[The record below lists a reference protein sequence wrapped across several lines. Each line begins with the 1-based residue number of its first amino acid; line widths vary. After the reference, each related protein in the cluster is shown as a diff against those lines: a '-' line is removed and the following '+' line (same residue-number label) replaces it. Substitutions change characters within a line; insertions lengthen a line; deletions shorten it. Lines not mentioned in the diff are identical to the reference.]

1 MEVSHVRRRLK
12 ATIDATRER
21 SAKRRDVNAAA
32 HRAYETFLSE
42 IAVPLARQLANA
54 LKVEGYAFTVS
65 TPGNGV
71 RLASE
76 RAREDFI
83 ELDLDTSGDRPEV
96 MARVS
101 RQRGSRTVDA
111 ELPVKRGALP
121 EQISEEDF
129 LDFLLSALQPW
140 LER

>member
-1 MEVSHVRRRLK
+1 MEVSQVRRQLK
-12 ATIDATRER
+12 ATIDASRER
-21 SAKRRDVNAAA
+21 SAKRRDLNAAA
-32 HRAYETFLSE
+32 HQAYETFLNE
-42 IAVPLARQLANA
+42 IAVPVARQLANA

-65 TPGNGV
+65 TPGKGV

-111 ELPVKRGALP
+111 ELPIKRGAFP
-121 EQISEEDF
+121 DEISEEDF
-129 LDFLLSALQPW
+129 LDFMLGALEPW